1 MNEEEKKLEPMD
13 EQVQE
18 TAASVP
24 EELNGAEYVSPEVSA
39 QYEAAGE
46 PAAPETKKKC
56 GKKGLLI
63 SIAAVVVIAI
73 AAIIVS
79 VATASP
85 LNLLGKGIVNS
96 VNAMQKNDATVFM
109 QEVVEGG
116 SVEFLCDLETLLELP
131 VEGALSLKMYSAVT
145 QAALIADVQVAG
157 NSVVDL
163 GMFAD
168 GKSVAVAS
176 DVLFGSTA
184 YGTKLENLADRFNNS
199 EFGPNGEFSLGMEMP
214 DQADATTVD
223 AEKLAQDSKKI
234 AQDMISSLM
243 KSVKEHTEID
253 KANDTLAI
261 NGSEVKVTALEIW
274 ADSTACS
281 ELIRDMVEY
290 FRSNADLKEYLYNYA
305 DYFAVMLVNSGVVY
319 EDYEDPKSVID
330 QLYAQLDDISDE
342 DLAGIAQDMEEAE
355 LELVMTFYIT
365 KSGKEL
371 VGVKVESEADGE
383 EVKVSA
389 LAGPT
394 WKKLEEISVRV
405 DDGYSVTHMSYVV
418 EKNDEDA
425 YSTKLTVSEDSEDLL
440 TGEITWDKAKG
451 DFEAQIVDEWGDTY
465 GVQGSVEADA
475 QKVTIDLDSVYGEG
489 EEYDLGVS
497 VILSK
502 SDQMP
507 AMPEFTDVLDM
518 SSDEIED
525 MIYGVQEALGELIN
539 AFYY

>member
-39 QYEAAGE
+39 QCEAAGE

-63 SIAAVVVIAI
+63 SIVAVVVIAI

-168 GKSVAVAS
+168 GKSMAVAS

-394 WKKLEEISVRV
+394 WKKLEEISVWV

-425 YSTKLTVSEDSEDLL
+425 YSTKLKVSEDSEDLL

-451 DFEAQIVDEWGDTY
+451 DFEAQIVDDWGDTY
-465 GVQGSVEADA
+465 GVQGSIEADA

>member
-18 TAASVP
+18 TVASVP
-24 EELNGAEYVSPEVSA
+24 EELNGTEEVSPEVSA
-39 QYEAAGE
+39 QCEAAGE

-73 AAIIVS
+73 AAIIIS
-79 VATASP
+79 AATASP

-96 VNAMQKNDATVFM
+96 VNAMQKNDATVFV
-109 QEVVEGG
+109 QEVAEGG

-145 QAALIADVQVAG
+145 QAALIADVQLAG
-157 NSVVDL
+157 NSVIDL

-168 GKSVAVAS
+168 GKSMAVTS

-243 KSVKEHTEID
+243 KSVKEHTKID
-253 KANDTLAI
+253 KANDTLEM
-261 NGSEVKVTALEIW
+261 NGSDVKVTAVEIW

-330 QLYAQLDDISDE
+330 QWYTQLDDISDE
-342 DLAGIAQDMEEAE
+342 DLADIALDMEEAE

-394 WKKLEEISVRV
+394 WKKLDEISVWV
-405 DDGYSVTHMSYVV
+405 DDGYSVTSMSYVV
-418 EKNDEDA
+418 EKNDKDA
-425 YSTKLTVSEDSEDLL
+425 YSAKLKVSEDSEDLM
-440 TGEITWDKAKG
+440 TGEIAWDKEKG
-451 DFEAQIVDEWGDTY
+451 GFEAQIMDEWGDTY
-465 GVQGSVEADA
+465 GVEGSIAADD
-475 QKVTIDLDSVYGEG
+475 KTVTIDVDSAYGEG
-489 EEYDLGVS
+489 EEYALGVS

-525 MIYGVQEALGELIN
+525 MIYGLQEALGELIN

>member
-39 QYEAAGE
+39 QCEAAGE

-79 VATASP
+79 VAAASP

-168 GKSVAVAS
+168 GKSMAVAS

-394 WKKLEEISVRV
+394 WKKLEEISVWV

-425 YSTKLTVSEDSEDLL
+425 YSTKLKVSEDSEDLL

-451 DFEAQIVDEWGDTY
+451 DFEAQIVDDWGDTY
-465 GVQGSVEADA
+465 SVQGSIEADA

>member
-18 TAASVP
+18 TVASVP
-24 EELNGAEYVSPEVSA
+24 EELNGTEEVSPEVSA
-39 QYEAAGE
+39 QCEAAGE

-73 AAIIVS
+73 AAIIIS
-79 VATASP
+79 AATASP

-96 VNAMQKNDATVFM
+96 VNAMQKNDATVFV
-109 QEVVEGG
+109 QEVAEGG

-145 QAALIADVQVAG
+145 QAALIADVQLAG
-157 NSVVDL
+157 NSVIDL

-168 GKSVAVAS
+168 GKSMAVTS

-243 KSVKEHTEID
+243 KSVKEHTKID
-253 KANDTLAI
+253 KANDTLEM
-261 NGSEVKVTALEIW
+261 NGSDVKVTAVEIW

-319 EDYEDPKSVID
+319 EDYEDPKFVID
-330 QLYAQLDDISDE
+330 QWYTQLDDISDE
-342 DLAGIAQDMEEAE
+342 DLADIALDMEEAE

-394 WKKLEEISVRV
+394 WKKLDEISVWV
-405 DDGYSVTHMSYVV
+405 DDGYSVTSMSYVV
-418 EKNDEDA
+418 EKNDKDA
-425 YSTKLTVSEDSEDLL
+425 YSAKLKVSEDSEDLM
-440 TGEITWDKAKG
+440 TGEIAWDKEKG
-451 DFEAQIVDEWGDTY
+451 GFEAQIMDEWGDTY
-465 GVQGSVEADA
+465 GVEGSIAADD
-475 QKVTIDLDSVYGEG
+475 KTVTIDVDSAYGEG
-489 EEYDLGVS
+489 EEYALGVS

-525 MIYGVQEALGELIN
+525 MIYGLQEALGELIN

>member
-39 QYEAAGE
+39 QCEAAGE

-109 QEVVEGG
+109 QDVVEGG

-145 QAALIADVQVAG
+145 KAALIADVQVAG

-168 GKSVAVAS
+168 GKSMAIAS

-253 KANDTLAI
+253 KANDTLAM

-305 DYFAVMLVNSGVVY
+305 DYFAVMLVSSGVVY

-355 LELVMTFYIT
+355 LEIVMTFYIT

-394 WKKLEEISVRV
+394 WEKLEEISVWV

-425 YSTKLTVSEDSEDLL
+425 YSTKLKVSEDSEDLL

-451 DFEAQIVDEWGDTY
+451 DFEAQIVDDWGDTY
-465 GVQGSVEADA
+465 GVQGSIEADA
-475 QKVTIDLDSVYGEG
+475 QKVTVELDSVYGEG

>member
-24 EELNGAEYVSPEVSA
+24 KELNGAEYVSPEVSA
-39 QYEAAGE
+39 QCEAAGE

-145 QAALIADVQVAG
+145 KAALIADVQVAG

-168 GKSVAVAS
+168 GKSMAIAS

-184 YGTKLENLADRFNNS
+184 YGAKLENLADRFNNS

-243 KSVKEHTEID
+243 KSVKEYTEID
-253 KANDTLAI
+253 KANDALAI

-342 DLAGIAQDMEEAE
+342 DLADIAQDMKEAE
-355 LELVMTFYIT
+355 LELELTFYIT

-394 WKKLEEISVRV
+394 WKKLDEISVWV

-418 EKNDEDA
+418 EENDADE
-425 YSTKLTVSEDSEDLL
+425 YSAKLKVSEDDEDLL

-451 DFEAQIVDEWGDTY
+451 DFEAQIVDDWGDTY
-465 GVQGSVEADA
+465 GVQGSIEADA
-475 QKVTIDLDSVYGEG
+475 QKVTVELDSVYEEG